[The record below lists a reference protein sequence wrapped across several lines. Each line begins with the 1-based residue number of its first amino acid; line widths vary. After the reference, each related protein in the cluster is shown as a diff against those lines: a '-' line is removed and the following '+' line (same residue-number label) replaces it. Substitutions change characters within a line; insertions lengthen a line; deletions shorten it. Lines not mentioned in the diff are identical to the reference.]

1 MAAGFLERL
10 PRGRTL
16 PPDVWATRHRI
27 MVRLVWLHALGLLI
41 FGLARGYGLPH
52 SLLEIVPVAGFAI
65 IAASTQLG
73 QRARAAAVALGL
85 LTSSAMLVH
94 LWNGQIEAHF
104 HFFVAVAILAAYEEW
119 STYLL
124 AIGFVALHHGAAGVL
139 DAGEVFDHPAGHEN
153 PLGWAIIHALFVGA
167 LAVANVVSWRLN
179 EDVRDDMRASEGR
192 FRSAF
197 DDAPIGMAIVAA
209 DGRIVRVN
217 EQMATRS
224 GYSAAELQ
232 EMRLAELLAPEEREG
247 LGRWPEH
254 STDGAEERRFVRR
267 DGTAGWALW
276 QHSRLSEEDDDAATE
291 GAFITHVIDISQRKQ
306 AERQLDH
313 QAHHDPLTGL
323 PNRKLFLERLD
334 DAIAR
339 TDHAAGERAAVL
351 FVDLDNFKTV
361 NDSLGHDA
369 GDRLLAALAQRMR
382 RVLRPDD
389 LIARFGGDE
398 FAVLV
403 RGISGASEAKRV
415 AERLAGAMRAPVV
428 LDGDQR
434 FVTASIGIC
443 VAEPRPGGEPL
454 DAYAVMRDADAAM
467 YRAKELGKA
476 RADVFDDSLRAEVVE
491 RYELESALRGAEE
504 RGELRLDYQPLI
516 DLNTGTITGVEAL
529 LRWDHPELGTIAPLR
544 FIPIAEQCGLIVP
557 IGAWVLHAACR
568 QAARWG
574 EGSEAG
580 AQLEVAVNVS
590 PRQLASPVFADEVAH
605 ALAESGLPPHRLC
618 LEVTES
624 AVVAD
629 LETATAS
636 LERLKTLGVRLAL
649 DDFGVGYAS
658 LSQLKALPSV
668 DVLKIDRS
676 FVDGVLADDEDK
688 AIVEAVVQLAA
699 SLGLETVAEGVES
712 SDQASVLRDMRCSLA
727 QGFHFAR
734 PVSPDA
740 IAELLERQRLGE
752 LTV

>member
-52 SLLEIVPVAGFAI
+52 SLVEIVPVAGFAI

-73 QRARAAAVALGL
+73 QRARAGAVALGL

-94 LWNGQIEAHF
+94 LWDGQIEAHF

-124 AIGFVALHHGAAGVL
+124 AIGYVAVHHGAAGLL
-139 DAGEVFDHPAGHEN
+139 DAGEVFDHPAGNEN
-153 PLGWAIIHALFVGA
+153 PLEWAIIHALFVGA

-179 EDVRDDMRASEGR
+179 EDVREDMRASEGR

-217 EQMATRS
+217 EQMAARS

-247 LGRWPEH
+247 LTRWPEA

-276 QHSRLSEEDDDAATE
+276 QHSRLSEEDDHAAE

-334 DAIAR
+334 ETLAQTGD
-339 TDHAAGERAAVL
+339 DEAAARAAVL

-389 LIARFGGDE
+389 LLARFGGDE

-403 RGISGASEAKRV
+403 RGVGGATEAKRV

-443 VAEPRPGGEPL
+443 VAERRAGETL

-516 DLNTGTITGVEAL
+516 DLHTGHITGVEAL

-568 QAARWG
+568 QAAEWG
-574 EGSEAG
+574 ARSEAG

-590 PRQLASPVFADEVAH
+590 PRQLAFAAFADEVAH
-605 ALAESGLPPHRLC
+605 ALKASGLPPHRLC

-636 LERLKTLGVRLAL
+636 LERLKKLGVRLAL

>member
-52 SLLEIVPVAGFAI
+52 SLFEIVPVAGFAI
-65 IAASTQLG
+65 IAASDQLG
-73 QRARAAAVALGL
+73 QRARAAAVAFGL

-124 AIGFVALHHGAAGVL
+124 AIGYVVVHHGAAGLL
-139 DAGEVFDHPAGHEN
+139 DAGEVFDHPAGHAN
-153 PLGWAIIHALFVGA
+153 PLKWAVIHGLFVAA

-179 EDVRDDMRASEGR
+179 EDVRESMRASEGR

-217 EQMATRS
+217 EQMSVRS
-224 GYSAAELQ
+224 GYSPAELQ

-247 LGRWPEH
+247 LAQWPRPT
-254 STDGAEERRFVRR
+254 TDGAEERRFVRR

-276 QHSRLSEEDDDAATE
+276 QHSRLSEDEEDDAGAE

-306 AERQLDH
+306 AERRLDH

-334 DAIAR
+334 DALAH
-339 TDHAAGERAAVL
+339 TDLAAGERAAVL
-351 FVDLDNFKTV
+351 FVDLDNFKMV

-369 GDRLLAALAQRMR
+369 GDRLLSALAQRMR

-403 RGISGASEAKRV
+403 RGVGGATEAKRV

-443 VAEPRPGGEPL
+443 VAEPRPGGEAL

-476 RADVFDDSLRAEVVE
+476 RADVFDDTLRAEVVE
-491 RYELESALRGAEE
+491 RFELESALRGAEE

-516 DLNTGTITGVEAL
+516 DLHTGHITGVEAL
-529 LRWDHPELGTIAPLR
+529 LRWDHPQLGTIAPLR
-544 FIPIAEQCGLIVP
+544 FIPIAEQSGLIVP
-557 IGAWVLHAACR
+557 IGAWVLHAACT
-568 QAARWG
+568 QAAAWR
-574 EGSEAG
+574 AG
-580 AQLEVAVNVS
+580 AGAELEVAVNVS
-590 PRQLASPVFADEVAH
+590 PRQLASPAFADEVAH
-605 ALAESGLPPHRLC
+605 ALERSGLPPHRLC

-658 LSQLKALPSV
+658 LSQLKALPTV

-734 PVSPDA
+734 PVAPDA